1 MVDVVYVYVSVESV
15 RSRPQFED
23 PGHSRQ
29 IKLRLAGFAS
39 HRHRLSSV
47 PRTVLQMA
55 TSTTVLVSS
64 FPPFPT
70 LALSVPDDITLENLH
85 AVLLAR
91 YPFLPSTAD
100 LRLSPV
106 SGSCPDEEATA
117 TLSSILGKRDCDVDD
132 LDAVEHSLV
141 SLRLVPRMRGGK
153 GGFGSQLRAAG
164 GRMSSQKTNNNDSC
178 RDLSGRRL
186 STIKEAKKCVPLFH
200 TSCAVVVKWFVPPC
214 ALAFG
219 VVSRLAEYLEHE
231 PARKK
236 AAAEAQRAKLEALER
251 KLGIDAG
258 GGAGSSSNG
267 DPTQVVGRKHRFDDN
282 EYLEQSRDLV
292 DNVKSAVTAGQYSFP
307 FLLRDPSI
315 PSSSLTHPPPC
326 RSPQKA

>member
-1 MVDVVYVYVSVESV
+1 
-15 RSRPQFED
+15 
-23 PGHSRQ
+23 
-29 IKLRLAGFAS
+29 
-39 HRHRLSSV
+39 
-47 PRTVLQMA
+47 MA

-70 LALSVPDDITLENLH
+70 LALSVPEDTTLENLH

-106 SGSCPDEEATA
+106 SGSCPDEEATT
-117 TLSSILGKRDCDVDD
+117 TLSSVLGKRDVDVD

-186 STIKEAKKCVPLFH
+186 STIKEAKKCVPVFH
-200 TSCAVVVKWFVPPC
+200 PR
-214 ALAFG
+214 AL
-219 VVSRLAEYLEHE
+219 
-231 PARKK
+231 
-236 AAAEAQRAKLEALER
+236 
-251 KLGIDAG
+251 
-258 GGAGSSSNG
+258 
-267 DPTQVVGRKHRFDDN
+267 
-282 EYLEQSRDLV
+282 
-292 DNVKSAVTAGQYSFP
+292 
-307 FLLRDPSI
+307 
-315 PSSSLTHPPPC
+315 SSLNGLFLV
-326 RSPQKA
+326 RSLLSLF